1 MKIAVMTDS
10 TSYLSQDLIDKY
22 NIQIAPLSVTF
33 DDGKNFTE
41 SNEIAIEEF
50 YNKMA
55 SSQTIPTTSQ
65 PAIGEWITK
74 YEMLRDQGY
83 TDIIVIC
90 LSSGISGSYQS
101 SYQAGEMVEG
111 VNVHAFDS
119 KLAAMIEGCYVLRAI
134 EMVEEGYEP
143 QQIIDD
149 LTNMREH
156 TGAGKTEMMFQGIQY
171 ARRQGDNIAI
181 VSPRV
186 DVVVEI
192 SKRIKD
198 AFLNEDIDIL
208 HQQSSQQF
216 EGHFVVC
223 TVHQL
228 YRFKQHFDTIFID
241 EVDAF
246 PLSMDKSL
254 QQALKSSSK
263 VEHATIYMTATPP
276 KQLLSEIPHENI
288 IKLPAR
294 FHKKSLPVPKYR
306 YFKLNNNK
314 IQKML
319 YRILQDQINN
329 QRYTLVFF
337 NNIETMIKTFSV
349 YKQKITKLTY
359 VHSEDVFRF
368 EKVEQLRN
376 GHFDVIFT
384 TTILERGFTMANLD
398 VVVIDAHQYTQ
409 EALIQIAG
417 RVGRKLECP
426 AGKVLFFHEGVSM
439 NMIQA
444 KKEIQRMNKLAL
456 KRGWIDE

>member
-1 MKIAVMTDS
+1 MDNVTRYKI
-10 TSYLSQDLIDKY
+10 
-22 NIQIAPLSVTF
+22 
-33 DDGKNFTE
+33 TE
-41 SNEIAIEEF
+41 SSQS
-50 YNKMA
+50 
-55 SSQTIPTTSQ
+55 SSQAYYHLSFELSEQ
-65 PAIGEWITK
+65 QSYASEH
-74 YEMLRDQGY
+74 
-83 TDIIVIC
+83 IV
-90 LSSGISGSYQS
+90 
-101 SYQAGEMVEG
+101 
-111 VNVHAFDS
+111 
-119 KLAAMIEGCYVLRAI
+119 RAI
-134 EMVEEGYEP
+134 RKGQTILLYAV
-143 QQIIDD
+143 
-149 LTNMREH
+149 

-171 ARRQGDNIAI
+171 ARIQGDNIAI

-208 HQQSSQQF
+208 HQQSRQQF

-246 PLSMDKSL
+246 PLSMDKNL

-306 YFKLNNNK
+306 YFKLNNKK

-426 AGKVLFFHEGVSM
+426 TGKVLFFHEGVSM

>member
-1 MKIAVMTDS
+1 MDNVTRYKI
-10 TSYLSQDLIDKY
+10 
-22 NIQIAPLSVTF
+22 
-33 DDGKNFTE
+33 TE
-41 SNEIAIEEF
+41 SSQS
-50 YNKMA
+50 
-55 SSQTIPTTSQ
+55 SSQAYYHLSFELSEQ
-65 PAIGEWITK
+65 QSYASEH
-74 YEMLRDQGY
+74 
-83 TDIIVIC
+83 IV
-90 LSSGISGSYQS
+90 
-101 SYQAGEMVEG
+101 
-111 VNVHAFDS
+111 
-119 KLAAMIEGCYVLRAI
+119 RAI
-134 EMVEEGYEP
+134 R
-143 QQIIDD
+143 
-149 LTNMREH
+149 MRQTILLYAV

-294 FHKKSLPVPKYR
+294 FHKNHFQFLNIVISNLIIIRFRKCYTEFYKI
-306 YFKLNNNK
+306 KL
-314 IQKML
+314 I
-319 YRILQDQINN
+319 IN
-329 QRYTLVFF
+329 VIHWCF

-359 VHSEDVFRF
+359 VHSEDVF
-368 EKVEQLRN
+368 
-376 GHFDVIFT
+376 
-384 TTILERGFTMANLD
+384 
-398 VVVIDAHQYTQ
+398 
-409 EALIQIAG
+409 
-417 RVGRKLECP
+417 
-426 AGKVLFFHEGVSM
+426 
-439 NMIQA
+439 
-444 KKEIQRMNKLAL
+444 AL
-456 KRGWIDE
+456 KKLNN

>member
-1 MKIAVMTDS
+1 
-10 TSYLSQDLIDKY
+10 
-22 NIQIAPLSVTF
+22 
-33 DDGKNFTE
+33 
-41 SNEIAIEEF
+41 
-50 YNKMA
+50 
-55 SSQTIPTTSQ
+55 
-65 PAIGEWITK
+65 
-74 YEMLRDQGY
+74 
-83 TDIIVIC
+83 
-90 LSSGISGSYQS
+90 
-101 SYQAGEMVEG
+101 
-111 VNVHAFDS
+111 
-119 KLAAMIEGCYVLRAI
+119 
-134 EMVEEGYEP
+134 
-143 QQIIDD
+143 
-149 LTNMREH
+149 
-156 TGAGKTEMMFQGIQY
+156 
-171 ARRQGDNIAI
+171 
-181 VSPRV
+181 
-186 DVVVEI
+186 
-192 SKRIKD
+192 
-198 AFLNEDIDIL
+198 
-208 HQQSSQQF
+208 
-216 EGHFVVC
+216 
-223 TVHQL
+223 HQL

-276 KQLLSEIPHENI
+276 KQLLSEIPHENV

-319 YRILQDQINN
+319 YRILQDQINK

-376 GHFDVIFT
+376 GQFDVIFT

-426 AGKVLFFHEGVSM
+426 TGKVLFFHEGVSM

-444 KKEIQRMNKLAL
+444 KKEIQKMNKLAL